1 MPVTDHFDWEQ
12 RLHGRVLD
20 CIDVLYQIV
29 MKKTFS
35 PSLQL
40 LMDMLT
46 RSDFIWQRLDVLHIA
61 IWVTVEVSSAEF
73 GFKVK
78 WFAVGLLEEI

>member
-1 MPVTDHFDWEQ
+1 
-12 RLHGRVLD
+12 
-20 CIDVLYQIV
+20 
-29 MKKTFS
+29 
-35 PSLQL
+35 
-40 LMDMLT
+40 MLT